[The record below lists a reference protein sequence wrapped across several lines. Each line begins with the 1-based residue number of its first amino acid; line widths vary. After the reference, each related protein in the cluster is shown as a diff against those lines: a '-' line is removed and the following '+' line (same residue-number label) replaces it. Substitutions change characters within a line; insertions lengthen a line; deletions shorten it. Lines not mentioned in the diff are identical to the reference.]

1 MSDVC
6 SSDLDVR
13 ARLDTA
19 ARIVD
24 WLSQENAA
32 ADTPF
37 LRLEKQP
44 FRFQST
50 LDPLDAGD
58 LDLLHAYEL
67 LDSRSALLET
77 LVRLAQPARVRQQRG
92 ECLAGLTLESE
103 GRHSNGR
110 RWLRFSIPPESRD
123 AEVSPDDMGLIL
135 TDDNHDVRLN
145 PANWPRLA
153 RAEENT

>member
-50 LDPLDAGD
+50 PDPLDAGD

-92 ECLAGLTLESE
+92 GCPARKGVVE
-103 GRHSNGR
+103 GKRVSGR
-110 RWLRFSIPPESRD
+110 VVLGGCRSIKKK
-123 AEVSPDDMGLIL
+123 
-135 TDDNHDVRLN
+135 NHRYS
-145 PANWPRLA
+145 
-153 RAEENT
+153 

>member
-44 FRFQST
+44 FRVQST
-50 LDPLDAGD
+50 LEPLDAGA

-67 LDSRSALLET
+67 LDSRSALLEK
-77 LVRLAQPARVRQQRG
+77 LARLATPARVQIG
-92 ECLAGLTLESE
+92 KAS
-103 GRHSNGR
+103 
-110 RWLRFSIPPESRD
+110 FRD
-123 AEVSPDDMGLIL
+123 RVCP
-135 TDDNHDVRLN
+135 V
-145 PANWPRLA
+145 W
-153 RAEENT
+153 